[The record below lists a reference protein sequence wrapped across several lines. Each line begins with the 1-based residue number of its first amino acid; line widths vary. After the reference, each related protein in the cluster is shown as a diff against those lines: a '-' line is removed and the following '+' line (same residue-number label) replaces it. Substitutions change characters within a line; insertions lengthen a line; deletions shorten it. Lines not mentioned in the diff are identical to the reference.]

1 MLLPNR
7 LRQALCHYA
16 WGQKNSMK
24 LITAI
29 IKPFR
34 LEDVREALMQAG
46 VQGMTVTEVRGFGR
60 QQGQAEAYRGAEHN
74 LNLVP
79 KLQIEVVVEAE
90 DVARVVD
97 SILHAAHTGSVGDGK
112 IFVTSIAS
120 TVRIRTG
127 ELDDAAL

>member
-1 MLLPNR
+1 LFSLLGG
-7 LRQALCHYA
+7 LQ
-16 WGQKNSMK
+16 NSMK

-34 LEDVREALMQAG
+34 LEEVREALMQAG

-79 KLQIEVVVEAE
+79 KLQIEVVV
-90 DVARVVD
+90 DDDDMLRVTD
-97 SILHAAHTGSVGDGK
+97 AIAHAAHTGTVGDGK
-112 IFVTSIAS
+112 IFISSIANA
-120 TVRIRTG
+120 VRIRTG
-127 ELDDAAL
+127 DIDQLAL